1 MPDDRIPNDRA
12 RNDKLLSTKSA
23 ASSSDDETESRMRL
37 ALGLRGPAG
46 AAGHAPQQRAD
57 QARARHKFVQD
68 GGVPVV
74 MLNRG
79 GDQDAASAARARIG
93 EIEHQLDA
101 ERAQHG
107 ATRRQLSEAQS
118 TIQSL
123 QTRLA
128 HAELAHHDALAAASR
143 ALDAAQ
149 ANAAQVQAEQ
159 ALAIKVE
166 PAKAAAPRA
175 TAYQSRQPRKPA
187 IDRTLKEEKPV
198 RWWTPS
204 YKAKTR

>member
-1 MPDDRIPNDRA
+1 
-12 RNDKLLSTKSA
+12 
-23 ASSSDDETESRMRL
+23 MRQ

-79 GDQDAASAARARIG
+79 ADQDAASAARARMA
-93 EIEHQLDA
+93 ETEHQLEA

-107 ATRRQLSEAQS
+107 ATRRQLNEAQA
-118 TIQSL
+118 TIQML

-128 HAELAHHDALAAASR
+128 HAELAHRDALAAAAR
-143 ALDAAQ
+143 AVEEAK
-149 ANAAQVQAEQ
+149 AQVTAEP
-159 ALAIKVE
+159 IKQ
-166 PAKAAAPRA
+166 
-175 TAYQSRQPRKPA
+175 TRQPRKPA
-187 IDRTLKEEKPV
+187 IDRTPKEQKPV

-204 YKAKTR
+204 YKAKAR

>member
-1 MPDDRIPNDRA
+1 MPDDKIPADRA
-12 RNDKLLSTKSA
+12 RDKLLSTKPA
-23 ASSSDDETESRMRL
+23 TASSEDEAESRMRL

-46 AAGHAPQQRAD
+46 APGHAPQQRAD

-79 GDQDAASAARARIG
+79 GEPDAARARIA
-93 EIEHQLDA
+93 ENEHQLEA
-101 ERAQHG
+101 ERAQHA

-118 TIQSL
+118 AIQGL

-128 HAELAHHDALAAASR
+128 HNELAHHDALNVANR
-143 ALDAAQ
+143 ALEAAQ
-149 ANAAQVQAEQ
+149 TQAEQ
-159 ALAIKVE
+159 AQALLDDLQGSLAQPLK
-166 PAKAAAPRA
+166 PRA
-175 TAYQSRQPRKPA
+175 PTPRQPRKPA
-187 IDRTLKEEKPV
+187 IDRTPKEQKPV

-204 YKAKTR
+204 YKAKAR